1 MSKLFY
7 RLHNNNIYM
16 NITKNNKNIGN
27 ISSIIFNNTS
37 FINKVFVDEEYRF
50 NNYGTYL
57 MNSTEIILRQY
68 YYDVNLIKLVVKQRP
83 YDCLTYFFNK
93 LGYNKYDITYTNYVV
108 NHQYEL
114 VPMYKNINKFA
125 KF

>member
-37 FINKVFVDEEYRF
+37 FINKVFIDTEYRF

-68 YYDVNLIKLVVKQRP
+68 YYDVNLIKLVVRQHP
-83 YDCLTYFFNK
+83 YDCLTYFFIK
-93 LGYNKYDITYTNYVV
+93 LGYNK
-108 NHQYEL
+108 
-114 VPMYKNINKFA
+114 
-125 KF
+125 

>member
-1 MSKLFY
+1 MSKLLY
-7 RLHNNNIYM
+7 RLNNNKIYL

-57 MNSTEIILRQY
+57 INSTEIILRQY
-68 YYDVNLIKLVVKQRP
+68 YYDVNLIKLVVKQNP
-83 YDCLTYFFNK
+83 DEYLTYFFNK
-93 LGYNKYDITYTNYVV
+93 LGYNKYDITYTNYEI
-108 NHQYEL
+108 NYQYEL
-114 VPMYKNINKFA
+114 VPMYKNINNFTKF
-125 KF
+125 